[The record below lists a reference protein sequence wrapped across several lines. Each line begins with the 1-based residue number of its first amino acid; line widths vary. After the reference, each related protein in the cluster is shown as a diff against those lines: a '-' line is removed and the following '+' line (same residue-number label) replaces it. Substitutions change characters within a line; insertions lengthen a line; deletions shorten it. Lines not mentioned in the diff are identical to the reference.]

1 MCVMKYFDTLSRDN
15 QRRIAWIALFAIT
28 AGFVL
33 AMDFALW
40 LINAALQCLGLCSFM
55 SILPSPSGRVLLWMR
70 AERHFD
76 RVASRIG
83 ILGGSICAQ
92 TLKR

>member
-33 AMDFALW
+33 VMDFALW
-40 LINAALQCLGLCSFM
+40 LINAALQ
-55 SILPSPSGRVLLWMR
+55 
-70 AERHFD
+70 
-76 RVASRIG
+76 
-83 ILGGSICAQ
+83 
-92 TLKR
+92 